1 MVERAIEIIRMC
13 PHSIAACD
21 SGFACSFKDAKT
33 KRCTIADNCHKQNS
47 VAKSNNPNFKEI
59 EWSISNAI
67 KTGE

>member
-1 MVERAIEIIRMC
+1 MVEMAIEIIKMC

-21 SGFACSFKDAKT
+21 SGFACPFKVAGK
-33 KRCTIADNCHKQNS
+33 CTIADKANQQNA
-47 VAKSNNPNFKEI
+47 VAKSNNPNMKKI